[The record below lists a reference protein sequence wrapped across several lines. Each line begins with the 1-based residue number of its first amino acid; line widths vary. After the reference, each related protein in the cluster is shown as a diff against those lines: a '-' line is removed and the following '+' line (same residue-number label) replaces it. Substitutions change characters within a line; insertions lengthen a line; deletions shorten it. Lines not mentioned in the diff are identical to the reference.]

1 MEAGLA
7 AVISCA
13 QLFDRDAGS
22 LAEPELSLGGLLK
35 KMMCVNR
42 PFNCGV
48 LSSCHSLSPAA
59 RWYDRPVGA
68 GRVAKAE

>member
-22 LAEPELSLGGLLK
+22 LAEPELSLGG
-35 KMMCVNR
+35 
-42 PFNCGV
+42 
-48 LSSCHSLSPAA
+48 AA
-59 RWYDRPVGA
+59 QKDDVCQSA
-68 GRVAKAE
+68 L